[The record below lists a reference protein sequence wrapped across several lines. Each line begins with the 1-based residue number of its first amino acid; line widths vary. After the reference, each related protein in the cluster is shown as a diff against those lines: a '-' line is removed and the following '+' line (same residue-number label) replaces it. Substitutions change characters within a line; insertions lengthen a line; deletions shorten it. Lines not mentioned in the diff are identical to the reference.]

1 MFRMTDILHMALVV
15 HTLRKKKAAPTHR
28 LRAPHVLYTRAMR
41 NAATAAGNLDSP
53 VMAHSD
59 KVNVPIRALARN
71 L

>member
-1 MFRMTDILHMALVV
+1 
-15 HTLRKKKAAPTHR
+15 LRKKKAAPTHR
-28 LRAPHVLYTRAMR
+28 LRAPHVMYISAIR

-59 KVNVPIRALARN
+59 TVNVPVRDLARN